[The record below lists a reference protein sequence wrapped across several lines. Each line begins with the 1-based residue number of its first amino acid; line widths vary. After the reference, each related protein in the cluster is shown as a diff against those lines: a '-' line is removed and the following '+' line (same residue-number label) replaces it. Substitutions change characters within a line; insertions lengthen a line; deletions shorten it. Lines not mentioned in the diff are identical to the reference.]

1 MSIKEVNQQLCRLT
15 DTFFL
20 RLFYI
25 DYIFSRIDHKDFYL
39 TNLPNDNNYYENL
52 HFQCITIKHEPLQ
65 VKIEKQDS
73 KYGLFTLFTE
83 LSNH

>member
-15 DTFFL
+15 ATVFL
-20 RLFYI
+20 RVFYI

-39 TNLPNDNNYYENL
+39 TNLPNDNNDYENL